1 MANKKWA
8 EPNVADPLS
17 EPAFNRRMWA
27 AYLAAGFTRAQFA
40 RALDARDA
48 LVWGWDT
55 GKTTMTLPYAIKAAA
70 LVGYTLDELAHGHAA
85 STPTSA
91 SKRLP
96 LDTPLTHEAVR
107 ALLHEIGAREDA
119 IRALGEYDATPDG
132 RYQPLTPTFV
142 RAFIRTYLA
151 ARDDDGLSHALAL
164 SRAIGEA
171 TNARA
176 HAKAFE
182 ERRRPDGAAAAPSPK
197 RKRKGA
203 LRIPVGKPTAR

>member
-48 LVWGWDT
+48 LVW
-55 GKTTMTLPYAIKAAA
+55 
-70 LVGYTLDELAHGHAA
+70 
-85 STPTSA
+85 
-91 SKRLP
+91 
-96 LDTPLTHEAVR
+96 
-107 ALLHEIGAREDA
+107 
-119 IRALGEYDATPDG
+119 EYDATPDG